1 MARTSAARKAS
12 AQAEAGLFAELN
24 PASDTAPT
32 LRPPAAPEGE
42 PPKPSDSYVQS
53 FARGLDVLRS
63 FGADAPAQTLSE
75 AAERVGLTRAGA
87 RRILLTLQTLG
98 YVEQDGRLFRL
109 TPRVMEL
116 GFAYLSA
123 QPWWH
128 LAQPIMELLTA
139 ELKESS
145 SAAVLDG
152 DEIVYV
158 LRVPT
163 HRIMSINLGVGTRLP
178 AWCTSMG
185 RVLLAALPEDERE
198 RRVAGMVL
206 EARTPRTIVDHD
218 ELLATLS
225 RVRRQGWALI
235 NEELELGLLSLA
247 APIRDRSGRVVAAI
261 NVSGQAQHTTAEAMQ
276 ATYLPPLLA
285 AAERISAMMPR

>member
-1 MARTSAARKAS
+1 MPWLATETLTMARTPTAKAHVPDVLDGRSADADA
-12 AQAEAGLFAELN
+12 
-24 PASDTAPT
+24 
-32 LRPPAAPEGE
+32 
-42 PPKPSDSYVQS
+42 PKPSDSYVQS

-128 LAQPIMELLTA
+128 LAQPIMELLTT

-206 EARTPRTIVDHD
+206 DARTPKTIVDHD
-218 ELLATLS
+218 ALLATLA

-261 NVSGQAQHTTAEAMQ
+261 NVSGQAQHTTPEAMQ
-276 ATYLPPLLA
+276 ATYLPALLA